1 MPYDRR
7 SDQVHRIYLDEL
19 GAIENLSLGVASMV
33 LTITVE
39 REAPENARIL
49 IERAKQ
55 EVTQLSKQQGVIEM
69 INKIMVYKF
78 NTLSREEIAAMLGT
92 NVEDI
97 RAFREAKEEGAREIA
112 LNMLRKNL
120 DLETIAEVTGLTI
133 AQVQDLQLQI
143 K

>member
-1 MPYDRR
+1 
-7 SDQVHRIYLDEL
+7 
-19 GAIENLSLGVASMV
+19 MV

>member
-1 MPYDRR
+1 
-7 SDQVHRIYLDEL
+7 LDEL